1 VRPGSGFIAFSAA
14 AFVASVLA
22 VPSAQQAVRDQGP
35 PIRSGVEVVSV
46 DVGVVDGQGR
56 PVRGLEPPDFTVT
69 VGGQPRRVV
78 SAEYVDAAAA
88 RPDEKRPAEVVP
100 ISTNEGAG
108 VGRLFVFVVDQNTI
122 EPGNVRNIAN
132 AAKRF
137 LSGLSYVDRSA
148 LMIIP
153 TGPNVAFTWA
163 HDRVQTALQRVTGLS
178 SLSNPWEFGSLS
190 EARDIANRNPSALR
204 SVGQRECGSGGI
216 SASGGGFDPI
226 GPVAPPA
233 PGGSSPT
240 APAGGGTQGGGQTGG
255 GSGTGS
261 GGSGSGQGRS
271 SSGSRGGGA
280 DGMGLDSCSRDLQM
294 RAEMTW
300 RTVQMTSLASLTA
313 LRQALATLAQVRGDK
328 TVVLISGG
336 WPLDD
341 RDQIS
346 LLSTVAGEAAA
357 ARATIFTLYVPETQ
371 TSVVSR
377 RLVSTTSMSDSFMH
391 WSPLQDLSGMTGGR
405 SYRAEVG
412 VEGVFDRLSRELSG
426 YYRLAVEKT
435 PADLDGKSRHLKVQ
449 VSRSSVTVRARDI
462 FDTRNYEDRDWAA
475 RLSSALD
482 GPIPATGIGLRVT
495 SYVAPDPDDTRV
507 LKLVL
512 TGEASRLDPGE
523 ATFQVMVRDLEGK
536 KIAGGERPLGEPNG
550 DGLSFSTNIAVP
562 PGSYMVRV
570 AVADGG
576 GHVGSVDHRVD
587 VKPTKLGTM
596 SGTGPMLIR
605 IPPGRQDESRLALN
619 DVRQDERLA
628 VQVDLEGNG
637 AVFSEGD
644 VVFEIAGTSD
654 GPALVQTVANLA
666 IGSHG
671 VVMAQ
676 GLADVRLLPPGD
688 YVLRAKVKTGGE
700 PVGELRRA
708 FSVREAARP
717 AVTPTTGSA
726 NVSMRPAAS
735 TRTAPRL
742 LSSAPPFALDQV
754 LAPKVV
760 GTFLDRVAA
769 RPDAGAPGVRELVE
783 RARSGGIDGL
793 TVSDSLAKESPVA
806 SFLRGLTLLS
816 QKQLEPAA
824 QAFRNA
830 MRVSAD
836 FYPAMV
842 YLGACYA
849 AGGKDNEA
857 AGAWR
862 TALIKEGETLP
873 LHVLL
878 IDAQL
883 RLDRGDL
890 ALEAVER
897 AQDRWPTDDGLKK
910 RFVMGSLLAGK
921 NAEGLQALDELI
933 DASTDDEPLLMAAM
947 LVLYEAVVNDRPIE
961 SLDQDRARMARLAD
975 TYRKRGGA
983 SQALIDTWM
992 TAAAPKKK

>member
-14 AFVASVLA
+14 ALVASVPA
-22 VPSAQQAVRDQGP
+22 VPSAQQPVRDQAP

-78 SAEYVDAAAA
+78 SAEYVDATAAKPDA
-88 RPDEKRPAEVVP
+88 NRPVEVTPV
-100 ISTNEGAG
+100 STNEGAG

-122 EPGNVRNIAN
+122 EPGNVRTIAN
-132 AAKRF
+132 AARRF
-137 LSGLSYVDRSA
+137 LSGLSSVDRSA
-148 LMIIP
+148 LMIMP

-190 EARDIANRNPSALR
+190 EARDIANRNPTALR
-204 SVGQRECGSGGI
+204 SVGQRECGSGI
-216 SASGGGFDPI
+216 SASSGGGFDPI
-226 GPVAPPA
+226 GPAAPA
-233 PGGSSPT
+233 PGGASPT
-240 APAGGGTQGGGQTGG
+240 APAGGGTQSGGGQTGG
-255 GSGTGS
+255 SGGGSGGTGS
-261 GGSGSGQGRS
+261 SQGRS
-271 SSGSRGGGA
+271 SSGSRTS
-280 DGMGLDSCSRDLQM
+280 GMGLDSCSRDIQM

-313 LRQALATLAQVRGDK
+313 LRQALGTLAQVRGDK
-328 TVVLISGG
+328 TVILISGG

-377 RLVSTTSMSDSFMH
+377 RLVSTTSMSDSFMY

-426 YYRLAVEKT
+426 YYRIAVEKT
-435 PADLDGKSRHLKVQ
+435 PADLDGKSRRLKVQ
-449 VSRSSVTVRARDI
+449 VARSAVTVRARDI

-475 RLSSALD
+475 RLSAALD
-482 GPIPATGIGLRVT
+482 GPIVATSVGLRVT
-495 SYVAPDPDDTRV
+495 SYITPDPDDTSR

-512 TGEASRLDPGE
+512 TGEASRLDRGE
-523 ATFQVMVRDLEGK
+523 ATFQVLVRDLEGK

-550 DGLSFSTNIAVP
+550 DGLSFSTNIAIP
-562 PGSYMVRV
+562 PGSYMIRI
-570 AVADGG
+570 AVADGS

-587 VKPTKLGTM
+587 VKPTKLGSM

-605 IPPGRQDESRLALN
+605 VPPNRQEDSRLALN

-637 AVFSEGD
+637 AVFNEGD
-644 VVFEIAGTSD
+644 VVFEIAGTPD

-676 GLADVRLLPPGD
+676 GLADVRVLPPGD
-688 YVLRAKVKTGGE
+688 YVMRAKVKTSGE

-708 FSVREAARP
+708 FTVKEAARP

-726 NVSMRPAAS
+726 TVLMRPNAS
-735 TRTAPRL
+735 VRTAPRL
-742 LSSAPPFALDQV
+742 LSSAPAFALDQV
-754 LAPKVV
+754 LAPKVI
-760 GTFLDRVAA
+760 GTFLDRVAE

-783 RARSGGIDGL
+783 RARSGGIEAL
-793 TVSDSLAKESPVA
+793 SVSDSLAKESPVA

-849 AGGKDNEA
+849 AGGKDHEA

-862 TALIKEGETLP
+862 TALIKEAETLP

-890 ALEAVER
+890 ALEALER
-897 AQDRWPTDDGLKK
+897 AQRRWPTDDGLKK
-910 RFVMGSLLAGK
+910 RSVMGSLLAGK
-921 NAEGLQALDELI
+921 NAEGLQILDELI
-933 DASTDDEPLLMAAM
+933 DANADDEPLLMAAL
-947 LVLYEAVVNDRPIE
+947 LVLYEAVVNDRPVE

-975 TYRKRGGA
+975 TYRKRGGT

-992 TAAAPKKK
+992 AAAAAKKE